1 MNNRYLVVSTLKS
14 GTKMRQ
20 SSWLYIQDI
29 LFIGGIMFAGFL
41 LQDSI
46 YGPLFI
52 PFEIF
57 NGFVAVMLVKPS
69 RFNAKKKYWQS
80 LYLYMSSITDI
91 YYPLKNASQNEYT
104 KNFLREIENDEES

>member
-69 RFNAKKKYWQS
+69 RFNAKMKYWQS

-104 KNFLREIENDEES
+104 KKFLREIENEEES